1 MVFNANF
8 MILNAKCMLCK
19 YRIRDFKY
27 KNAATI
33 AAGPVVWIHTPRAG
47 GREFYTQNDFV
58 LGMPDFAL
66 DHNDGVLMDVGR
78 AAAAPEALRGHDR
91 LRVSFIHYRKW
102 WENDEKMMKSQSDD
116 NTMKILPS
124 KNDEKWWTNDG
135 KWWARFSFPVARYI
149 GGCSVRFC
157 ILKRNYVFFTNKM
170 IFLNISFL
178 CIYICFT
185 NKVMVLYWKGGVL
198 RPLRQFYIKTNT
210 YKIYKFDNI

>member
-78 AAAAPEALRGHDR
+78 AAAVPEALRGHDR
-91 LRVSFIHYRKW
+91 LRVSFIHYRK
-102 WENDEKMMKSQSDD
+102 
-116 NTMKILPS
+116 
-124 KNDEKWWTNDG
+124 
-135 KWWARFSFPVARYI
+135 
-149 GGCSVRFC
+149 
-157 ILKRNYVFFTNKM
+157 
-170 IFLNISFL
+170 
-178 CIYICFT
+178 
-185 NKVMVLYWKGGVL
+185 
-198 RPLRQFYIKTNT
+198 
-210 YKIYKFDNI
+210 